1 MLISQPEATIGCL
14 AICRTTLKMIRSP
27 LRKLIT
33 FDAVRKLLKKKAYSE
48 MNKPNNR
55 QTAVIVRRHYF
66 AHPMCHIMCKI
77 LSVF

>member
-1 MLISQPEATIGCL
+1 
-14 AICRTTLKMIRSP
+14 
-27 LRKLIT
+27 
-33 FDAVRKLLKKKAYSE
+33 